1 MENDLLFPLSYLV
14 GEKVERKGE
23 EERKPIVYPKTGR
36 TTTTSTDPHAAS
48 IQDIRKR
55 CESLDVLPSK
65 QLSTLSTQERVRKSS
80 LDYFHYQ
87 PKIKGKTL
95 VL

>member
-36 TTTTSTDPHAAS
+36 TTTTSTDPHAH
-48 IQDIRKR
+48 Q
-55 CESLDVLPSK
+55 
-65 QLSTLSTQERVRKSS
+65 
-80 LDYFHYQ
+80 Y
-87 PKIKGKTL
+87 KISVSVVKA
-95 VL
+95 